1 MRKGTPRHRVIGYA
15 YTSAMI
21 LLNATSFWMYELYGR
36 FGPFHGAAIAS
47 LATIAAG
54 VVPAILRR
62 PQTEWM
68 SLHAYFMCWSYV
80 GLVAA
85 FIAEIAVRVPGVG
98 FGQGVIGALIVTVAG
113 GALLI
118 HTRIPRL
125 IPRVTARRAGLS

>member
-1 MRKGTPRHRVIGYA
+1 MRKGTARHRVVGYA
-15 YTSAMI
+15 YTTAMI

-47 LATIAAG
+47 LATIVAG
-54 VVPAILRR
+54 IAPAFLRR

-68 SLHAYFMCWSYV
+68 GLHAYFMSWSYV

-98 FGQGVIGALIVTVAG
+98 FGRGVIGALIVTVAG

-118 HTRIPRL
+118 HTRVPHLIPRL
-125 IPRVTARRAGLS
+125 IAQRARTS